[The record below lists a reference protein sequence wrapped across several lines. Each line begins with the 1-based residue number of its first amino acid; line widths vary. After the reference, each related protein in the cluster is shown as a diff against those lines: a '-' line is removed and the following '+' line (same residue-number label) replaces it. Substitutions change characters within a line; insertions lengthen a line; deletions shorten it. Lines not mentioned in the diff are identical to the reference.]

1 MYSLPKNVR
10 SRTINNINGLS
21 MHILEA
27 GYENTERPTLLLLH
41 GFPEL
46 SYSWRKVILP
56 LACAGYHVIAPDQ
69 RGYGLTSGWKNN
81 YDGDISE
88 YFITNIVQDVI
99 SLLYSLQKKTI
110 QCVIG
115 HDFGSFVAAYCSLLR
130 PDIFKSVILM
140 SAPFSGPPKISNFY
154 EKKGNIHEE
163 LKNLIPARKHYQW
176 YFSEKEANDNMLYC
190 SQGLHNFLRA
200 YYHFKSADWKNNKP
214 FKLDT
219 WSASNLE
226 KLPRY
231 YIMDAEMG
239 MAETVE
245 KYMPTKKEINNCEW
259 LSESELS
266 YYTQI
271 YKKTGFQGG
280 LNWYRCMI
288 DNNYLK
294 RLQLYS
300 GLTINIPSY
309 FIAGASDWGIY
320 QKPGSFEEMFESAC
334 SNMKKPDLIKGAG
347 HWVQQEKP
355 KETVD
360 NILSFIKNL

>member
-1 MYSLPKNVR
+1 MYSLPKQIR
-10 SRTINNINGLS
+10 SRTIENVNGLS
-21 MHILEA
+21 MHILEV
-27 GYENTERPTLLLLH
+27 GYEDPKRPCLLLLH

-46 SYSWRKVILP
+46 SYSWRKVLIP
-56 LACAGYHVIAPDQ
+56 LAKEGYHVIAPDQ

-81 YDGDISE
+81 YDGNISE

-99 SLLYSLQKKTI
+99 SLIYSLQKKTI
-110 QCVIG
+110 HCVIG
-115 HDFGSFVAAYCSLLR
+115 HDFGSFVASYCSLIR
-130 PDIFKSVILM
+130 PDIFQSVILM
-140 SAPFSGPPKISNFY
+140 SAPFSGSPKISNFY
-154 EKKGNIHEE
+154 DKKDNIHEE
-163 LKNLIPARKHYQW
+163 LENLVPPRKHYQW
-176 YFSEKEANDNMLYC
+176 YFSEKEANNNMLNC
-190 SQGLHNFLRA
+190 AQGLHDFLRA

-219 WSASNLE
+219 WSANSLE

-231 YIMDAEMG
+231 YIMDSEMG
-239 MAETVE
+239 MAENVA
-245 KYMPTKKEINNCEW
+245 KHMPSIEAINNCEW
-259 LSESELS
+259 LTEAELS
-266 YYTQI
+266 NYTRI

-288 DNNYLK
+288 DNSYLK
-294 RLQLYS
+294 RLELYS

-320 QKPGSFEEMFESAC
+320 QKPGSFEEMYERTC

-355 KETVD
+355 KETT
-360 NILSFIKNL
+360 NKILSFLKDL